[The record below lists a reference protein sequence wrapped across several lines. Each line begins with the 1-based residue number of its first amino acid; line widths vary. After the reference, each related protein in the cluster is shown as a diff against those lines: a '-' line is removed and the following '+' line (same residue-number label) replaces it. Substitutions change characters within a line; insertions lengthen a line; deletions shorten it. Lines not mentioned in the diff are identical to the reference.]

1 MESFE
6 KYFAIIGAVITLATA
21 IVGLAKII
29 ARLTPSPKDDTIVAK
44 IASILEV
51 IISIIKKGSIVK

>member
-44 IASILEV
+44 IALILEV
-51 IISIIKKGSIVK
+51 IISIIKKGSVVK